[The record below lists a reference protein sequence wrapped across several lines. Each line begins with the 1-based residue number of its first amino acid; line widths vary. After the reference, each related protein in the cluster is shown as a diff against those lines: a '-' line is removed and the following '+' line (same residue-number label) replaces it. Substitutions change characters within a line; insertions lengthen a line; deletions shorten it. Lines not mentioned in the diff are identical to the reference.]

1 MKWGSP
7 NQSLREGARLIAEDG
22 DAQLSRA
29 DPLAEELRET
39 PLIPQGRKTSVGPPP
54 S

>member
-1 MKWGSP
+1 M
-7 NQSLREGARLIAEDG
+7 REGARLIAEDG

-39 PLIPQGRKTSVGPPP
+39 LIPQGRKTSVGPPP